1 MLLIIEF
8 SFDTPQAIANQ
19 ADAKPNTA
27 LFVLAFLD
35 QRRLTVEQKSSLEK
49 LRMKLSRSRQTQIMI
64 DYLAD

>member
-1 MLLIIEF
+1 MLQIIEF

-19 ADAKPNTA
+19 ADVKPNTA

-49 LRMKLSRSRQTQIMI
+49 LRMKVKSFTSDSNHDRLPS
-64 DYLAD
+64 